1 MDKKPQKCPKNGG
14 GVRQV
19 GDPQDFFSKIVPS
32 LLYPYGARTSCKIL
46 EKTNEQFPRYLK
58 MDGLTD

>member
-14 GVRQV
+14 GGFRQV
-19 GDPQDFFSKIVPS
+19 GDPQDFFSKIVLS
-32 LLYPYGARTSCKIL
+32 LLYPYGAQTSCKIL

-58 MDGLTD
+58 TD